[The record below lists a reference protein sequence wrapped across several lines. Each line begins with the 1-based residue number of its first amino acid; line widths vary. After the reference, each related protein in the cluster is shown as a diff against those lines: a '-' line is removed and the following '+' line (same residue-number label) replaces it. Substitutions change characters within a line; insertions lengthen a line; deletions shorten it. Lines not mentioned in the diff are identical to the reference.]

1 MQPQEL
7 KNKWNQMSGEVK
19 QHWNKL
25 TDDDIKNIQGD
36 SRKLA
41 NKIEQRYG
49 KKHDQAER
57 EVNDWIQ
64 QHQ

>member
-1 MQPQEL
+1 MQPQEF
-7 KNKWNQMSGEVK
+7 KNNWNQMSGEVK
-19 QHWNKL
+19 RHWTKL
-25 TDDDIKNIQGD
+25 TDQDLNEIRGD

-41 NKIEQRYG
+41 DTVEQRYG

-64 QHQ
+64 QHH